1 MEKRSLTG
9 VVSFDLR
16 RAFNTV
22 DLAYYLNL
30 NVMELKARKRP
41 GLKVMSSSES
51 CSSHLMLSNLKL
63 NINLLVPSWINP

>member
-30 NVMELKARKRP
+30 NVKELKARKQPCRFESYVFIRK
-41 GLKVMSSSES
+41 LFVSFDVMKFEA
-51 CSSHLMLSNLKL
+51 KD
-63 NINLLVPSWINP
+63 